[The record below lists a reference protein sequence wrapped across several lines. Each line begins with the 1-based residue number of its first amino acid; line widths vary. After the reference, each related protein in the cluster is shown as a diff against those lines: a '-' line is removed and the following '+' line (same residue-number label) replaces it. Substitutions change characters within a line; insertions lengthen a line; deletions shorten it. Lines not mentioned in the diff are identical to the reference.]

1 MSKEGIWCI
10 ENEDNNLW
18 IDWFHRYKCW
28 AYGSCNKPFTL
39 CRPKNW
45 YQDYIWCHQWINL
58 CFIQMII
65 YISCCFWW
73 NTNWK
78 IHSSPNL
85 EENSTKK
92 KSVIFLCRFI
102 GQLVASNFS
111 HKYTKVWCYS
121 TALFDNF
128 EKTLTF
134 GCAVRTL
141 DGALKWKLYFFWSFH
156 IMINRN
162 M

>member
-1 MSKEGIWCI
+1 MSQTQHQFRNAASTRVTKWRWLVW
-10 ENEDNNLW
+10 NDDDNLS

-45 YQDYIWCHQWINL
+45 GQDYIWCHQWLNL
-58 CFIQMII
+58 RFIQMIS

-73 NTNWK
+73 NTDWK

-85 EENSTKK
+85 EEKSTKK
-92 KSVIFLCRFI
+92 KSVIFLCPFSV
-102 GQLVASNFS
+102 QLVASNFS

-121 TALFDNF
+121 TAL
-128 EKTLTF
+128 
-134 GCAVRTL
+134 VS
-141 DGALKWKLYFFWSFH
+141 ALS
-156 IMINRN
+156 
-162 M
+162 